1 MQDLTLFH
9 RRCVH
14 KVSVAIFVYMC
25 AYIHIYVYIC
35 TYTGGAQR
43 VSIDARSHII
53 SLARCRECECHNI
66 YKYLRL
72 YIYIRTYT
80 GGARRVSIDARSH
93 IISPARCREC
103 ECHDHH

>member
-1 MQDLTLFH
+1 MQNLISFHTRGVENVSVTLFT
-9 RRCVH
+9 
-14 KVSVAIFVYMC
+14 FMC
-25 AYIHIYVYIC
+25 AYTYIC

-43 VSIDARSHII
+43 VSIDAKFHII

-93 IISPARCREC
+93 ITSPARCREC
-103 ECHDHH
+103 ERHDHH